1 MTSQLSDDDEG
12 HEEDMY
18 LFIYFDSYIRPV
30 YIGCAFYQCN
40 KNFTCQKKK
49 VFISSFS
56 LRCSC
61 QDGTFLPN
69 GRSSNV
75 ILQAGH
81 QPAVLV
87 WDCMT
92 LAFIS
97 ELKCHQYGVVCIA
110 FSPDG

>member
-1 MTSQLSDDDEG
+1 MMKGMKKTCIC
-12 HEEDMY
+12 
-18 LFIYFDSYIRPV
+18 LFILTLIYDLYTLDVPSINV
-30 YIGCAFYQCN
+30 I
-40 KNFTCQKKK
+40 KTSLVKKKK